1 MGCAAALLSGVECA
15 LISDCEDPSA
25 LLYRV
30 WRGGS
35 HCNGDALQ
43 ASRALFESSPEA
55 PWRSAKTQWIV
66 TCPRW
71 ARGS

>member
-1 MGCAAALLSGVECA
+1 MGWATALLSGVECA
-15 LISDCEDPSA
+15 LIPNCVAPAA

-30 WRGGS
+30 RRGGS
-35 HCNGDALQ
+35 HCIADALQ